1 MKDRSRG
8 RIDGAV
14 ALSMAVGVAAR
25 TPAKKPS
32 VYASRGLIAVGA

>member
-1 MKDRSRG
+1 VKDKSRG

-14 ALSMAVGVAAR
+14 ALAMSVGVAAR

-32 VYASRGLIAVGA
+32 VYASRGLLAVGA